1 MRYPFIAGAALALF
15 LSAGSAVM
23 AAETFVYDFKAN
35 QVPVPPAEKGLLT
48 VKADE
53 FYTVTPQRDTLEG
66 AIFDQDGNLLFCNPT
81 AGIVY
86 RLDPEKKLTKL
97 VETPGFAPSGL
108 ALHPDGRLF
117 FTALNLDK
125 GIGKIMALSA
135 DGQKLDTIVPL
146 EGGYLPND
154 LVFDRNGGF
163 YFSDFR
169 GTSTEP
175 KGGVYYV
182 APDMVSISPVI
193 PAMAQA
199 NGVALSP
206 DGKILWATEYAN
218 NRLHRLV
225 LKGATDI
232 PPTGSKTA
240 YNFIGP
246 APDSMRVDREGNVYV
261 AMVGQGRVMI
271 FNHYGLPVGQ
281 VLLPEREKGRNL
293 RSTCLALHPDKNEM
307 RIVAGNT
314 READRSE
321 AKIFSAPAFAKALP
335 VQENHNP

>member
-66 AIFDQDGNLLFCNPT
+66 AI
-81 AGIVY
+81 
-86 RLDPEKKLTKL
+86 
-97 VETPGFAPSGL
+97 
-108 ALHPDGRLF
+108 
-117 FTALNLDK
+117 
-125 GIGKIMALSA
+125 
-135 DGQKLDTIVPL
+135 
-146 EGGYLPND
+146 ND
-154 LVFDRNGGF
+154 FQSLW
-163 YFSDFR
+163 
-169 GTSTEP
+169 
-175 KGGVYYV
+175 
-182 APDMVSISPVI
+182 
-193 PAMAQA
+193 PASRA
-199 NGVALSP
+199 S
-206 DGKILWATEYAN
+206 
-218 NRLHRLV
+218 
-225 LKGATDI
+225 
-232 PPTGSKTA
+232 
-240 YNFIGP
+240 
-246 APDSMRVDREGNVYV
+246 
-261 AMVGQGRVMI
+261 
-271 FNHYGLPVGQ
+271 
-281 VLLPEREKGRNL
+281 LLPEREKGRNL